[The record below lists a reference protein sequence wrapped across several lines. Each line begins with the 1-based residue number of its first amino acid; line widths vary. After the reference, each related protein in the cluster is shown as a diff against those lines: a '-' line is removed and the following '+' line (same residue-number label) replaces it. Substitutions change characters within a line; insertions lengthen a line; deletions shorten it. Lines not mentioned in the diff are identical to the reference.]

1 MISRLKT
8 YLLTGLL
15 VLAPLAVTLWVIAS
29 IVSLVDGWLP
39 HAWQPKA
46 LFGFDIPGFG
56 LVAVILLVLLVGF
69 LTHNIIG
76 RQVVAAWNS
85 LLNRIPVVR
94 GLYNSVKQVSDTLFS
109 ESGNAFREAV
119 LVQYPHAGL
128 WTIGFVTGKP
138 NGEVAE
144 KLHSKGKDDVLSIYV
159 PTTPNP
165 TSGFF
170 LMLPR
175 ADLVPLEMSVDEA
188 LKYIISMGVVAPL
201 TAEEKAALAFKD
213 SRFKNSTQSN
223 GSHSKGHKGDQS
235 NQRN

>member
-1 MISRLKT
+1 MMSRLRT

-15 VLAPLAVTLWVIAS
+15 VLVPLAITVWVIKS
-29 IVSLVDGWLP
+29 IVNSVDSILP
-39 HAWQPKA
+39 LAWQPKA
-46 LFGFDIPGFG
+46 LFGFDIWGFG
-56 LVAVILLVLLVGF
+56 FFAVALLVLVVGF
-69 LTHNIIG
+69 LSHNFIG

-85 LLNRIPVVR
+85 LLNRIPIVR

-109 ESGNAFREAV
+109 ENGNAFREAV

-128 WTIGFVTGKP
+128 WTIAFVTGKP

-144 KLHSKGKDDVLSIYV
+144 KLHAIGKDDVVSVYV

-175 ADLVPLEMSVDEA
+175 ADLRPLAMSVDEA
-188 LKYIISMGVVAPL
+188 LKYIISMGVVSPD
-201 TAEEKAALAFKD
+201 AEPKPTGFGN
-213 SRFKNSTQSN
+213 SRFKNSKLDDNS
-223 GSHSKGHKGDQS
+223 
-235 NQRN
+235 RN